1 MPILKDITINLT
13 IEELLAAQ
21 GRNEHQPAL
30 MAAAEEAIA
39 LGRTLFAPVAIYDEF
54 EVRGVAGERVELAVD
69 GAGLAVGPKADLL
82 APAKRLLVAVYTIG
96 PAGAGG
102 VGELYRAGEPLL
114 SYMLDCAGVMAL
126 GMIGQRLRLLVEER
140 AAAASSNM
148 YVAAASSNMYVAAAS
163 SHVRSGGGWGVSP
176 SLSPGSLVGWPLRG
190 QRELCALLP
199 LADIGVRL
207 NQYCVLEPH
216 KSVSMVVGLGPG
228 YESHE
233 VGSVCHYCA
242 LRDTCWRR
250 RESEA

>member
-1 MPILKDITINLT
+1 M
-13 IEELLAAQ
+13 
-21 GRNEHQPAL
+21 
-30 MAAAEEAIA
+30 
-39 LGRTLFAPVAIYDEF
+39 
-54 EVRGVAGERVELAVD
+54 RGVAGEQVELAVD
-69 GAGLAVGPKADLL
+69 GAGLTVGPKSSLL
-82 APAKRLLVAVYTIG
+82 APAKRLLAAVYTIG
-96 PAGAGG
+96 PALEARG
-102 VGELYRAGEPLL
+102 GEPLL

-126 GMIGQRLRLLVEER
+126 GMIGQRLRLLAEEQ
-140 AAAASSNM
+140 A
-148 YVAAASSNMYVAAAS
+148 AAAS
-163 SHVRSGGGWGVSP
+163 SHVRGGGWGVSP

-233 VGSVCHYCA
+233 VGSVCRYCS

-250 RESEA
+250 RESET

>member
-1 MPILKDITINLT
+1 MGKTSENIPVLQDVTITLT
-13 IEELLAAQ
+13 AEELLAAQ
-21 GRNEHQPAL
+21 GRNEHQPRL
-30 MAAAEEAIA
+30 VSAAKEAIA
-39 LGRTLFAPVAIYDEF
+39 LGRTLFAPAAIYDEL

-82 APAKRLLVAVYTIG
+82 APAKWLLVTVYTIG
-96 PAGAGG
+96 PALEAR
-102 VGELYRAGEPLL
+102 VSELYRAGEPLL

-126 GMIGQRLRLLVEER
+126 GMVGERLRCLAEER
-140 AAAASSNM
+140 AAG
-148 YVAAASSNMYVAAAS
+148 
-163 SHVRSGGGWGVSP
+163 RGWGVSP
-176 SLSPGSLVGWPLRG
+176 ALSPGGLVGWPVQG

-207 NQYCVLEPH
+207 NEYCVLEPH
-216 KSVSMVVGLGPG
+216 KSVSMVIGLGPG